1 VKAGEEMDDEV
12 LGWHLLQ
19 RMARPRQR
27 FTFEGLR
34 KLMVEELI
42 PTQVVWRA
50 TGEGNDALT
59 EVIYFSP
66 TDFEVFGLA

>member
-1 VKAGEEMDDEV
+1 
-12 LGWHLLQ
+12 
-19 RMARPRQR
+19 
-27 FTFEGLR
+27 
-34 KLMVEELI
+34 
-42 PTQVVWRA
+42 VWRA